1 MTALQVSALTDF
13 LLACLAFFCAG
24 ALVAR
29 PAQPR
34 SAAWYWRGAMFF
46 LALAALLGGTDH
58 GFVEPSGLARGPIQR
73 GTWVVLGLMTTAV
86 LLTLGAQ
93 FLGPAR
99 QRLLG
104 GLAVAQLG
112 AYLVAVV
119 VVDSFLVVVVNYLP
133 VILAL
138 LAFNLHALWRRK
150 GGGEGDGEGGKG
162 QWTIVLG
169 ILTLLLASTVQAL
182 RIDVYSPLD
191 HDGLYHLI
199 SMPGVVLL
207 YFGGRRLKAQV

>member
-1 MTALQVSALTDF
+1 MTALQISALTDF
-13 LLACLAFFCAG
+13 LLASLAFFYAG

-29 PAQPR
+29 PAQPC

-58 GFVEPSGLARGPIQR
+58 GFVEPAGLARGPIQR
-73 GTWVVLGLMTTAV
+73 TTWVVLGLMTTAV

-93 FLGPAR
+93 FLGPTPR
-99 QRLLG
+99 RLLV
-104 GLAVAQLG
+104 GLAVAQLL

-133 VILAL
+133 GILAL
-138 LAFNLHALWRRK
+138 LAFNVHGLWR
-150 GGGEGDGEGGKG
+150 GSGDGH
-162 QWTIVLG
+162 WTIVLG
-169 ILTLLLASTVQAL
+169 ILVLLLASTVQAL
-182 RIDVYSPLD
+182 RIDVFSPLD

-207 YFGGRRLKAQV
+207 YLGGRRMKTQA

>member
-13 LLACLAFFCAG
+13 VLACLAFFCAG

-29 PAQPR
+29 PAERR
-34 SAAWYWRGAMFF
+34 SAAWYWRGAMFC

-58 GFVEPSGLARGPIQR
+58 GFVEPAGLSRTPIR
-73 GTWVVLGLMTTAV
+73 WATWAVLGLMTAAV

-99 QRLLG
+99 QRQMR
-104 GLAVAQLG
+104 GLAAVQLL

-138 LAFNLHALWRRK
+138 LAFNLHGLRR
-150 GGGEGDGEGGKG
+150 GGDGH
-162 QWTIVLG
+162 WTMVLG
-169 ILTLLLASTVQAL
+169 ILVLLLASAVQAL
-182 RIDVYSPLD
+182 GIDTFSPLD
-191 HDGLYHLI
+191 HDGLYHLV

-207 YFGGRRLKAQV
+207 YFGGRRLKAHA

>member
-1 MTALQVSALTDF
+1 MTALQVTALTDF
-13 LLACLAFFCAG
+13 LLASLAFLCAG
-24 ALVAR
+24 ALAAR

-58 GFVEPSGLARGPIQR
+58 GFVEPAGMSRAPIQR
-73 GTWVVLGLMTTAV
+73 TTWAVLGLMTTAV

-93 FLGPAR
+93 FLGPVR

-104 GLAVAQLG
+104 GLALLQLLAYAVAM
-112 AYLVAVV
+112 V

-138 LAFNLHALWRRK
+138 LAFNLDGLRR
-150 GGGEGDGEGGKG
+150 GSGS
-162 QWTIVLG
+162 WAIVLG
-169 ILTLLLASTVQAL
+169 ILVLLLATVQAL
-182 RIDVYSPLD
+182 RIDAFSPID

-199 SMPGVVLL
+199 SMPGVILL
-207 YFGGRRLKAQV
+207 YVGGRRLKTQT

>member
-13 LLACLAFFCAG
+13 ILAALAFFCAG
-24 ALVAR
+24 ALAAR
-29 PAQPR
+29 PAQVR

-58 GFVEPSGLARGPIQR
+58 GFVEPAGLSRAPIQR
-73 GTWVVLGLMTTAV
+73 ATWLVLGLMTAAV

-99 QRLLG
+99 QRLVR
-104 GLAVAQLG
+104 GLAAVQLV
-112 AYLVAVV
+112 AYLVGVV

-138 LAFNLHALWRRK
+138 LAFNLHALWRSR
-150 GGGEGDGEGGKG
+150 GGAEGPG
-162 QWTIVLG
+162 QATIALG
-169 ILTLLLASTVQAL
+169 IGVLLLASTVQAL
-182 RIDVYSPLD
+182 RIDAFSPLD
-191 HDGLYHLI
+191 HDALYHLI

-207 YFGGRRLKAQV
+207 YLGGRRLKTQA

>member
-1 MTALQVSALTDF
+1 MSALQVSALTDF

-24 ALVAR
+24 ALAAR

-58 GFVEPSGLARGPIQR
+58 GFVEPAGLSRAPIQR
-73 GTWVVLGLMTTAV
+73 GTWAVLGLMTTAV

-99 QRLLG
+99 QRLVG
-104 GLAVAQLG
+104 GVAAVQLLAYFVAM
-112 AYLVAVV
+112 A

-138 LAFNLHALWRRK
+138 LAFNLHGLGR
-150 GGGEGDGEGGKG
+150 GTGH
-162 QWTIVLG
+162 WTIALG
-169 ILTLLLASTVQAL
+169 ILVLLLASTVQAL
-182 RIDVYSPLD
+182 RIDTFSPID

-207 YFGGRRLKAQV
+207 YFGGRRLKTQA